1 MEAAILVIFGPI
13 HRGMVLGELP
23 GLPVTWQAHRGVVA
37 DGPALL

>member
-23 GLPVTWQAHRGVVA
+23 GLPVTWPGSPRRRG
-37 DGPALL
+37 